1 MSENVHPGPMWHCD
15 NIFTPDVTV
24 YSLFTRDGGVL
35 EIIEWSVL
43 GRGWR
48 GNDRHRPPLQLWPSH
63 RHNGHNLW
71 PNITKN
77 SEGDQKNVIL
87 ARYYSYFLPFNT
99 IFLLKQ
105 EGAYSFIFIH
115 MFSVL
120 LCCWCIFW
128 HPTYICFHSLYTEWA
143 RPPLPRPVRAK
154 TQDWNSWAKKVTEN

>member
-48 GNDRHRPPLQLWPSH
+48 GNDRHRPPLQTQWTQPVTQYHKKFRRWPKKWDS
-63 RHNGHNLW
+63 
-71 PNITKN
+71 
-77 SEGDQKNVIL
+77 S
-87 ARYYSYFLPFNT
+87 YSYFLPFNT

-120 LCCWCIFW
+120 LGCWCIFC
-128 HPTYICFHSLYTEWA
+128 HPLYFHSLYTEWA